1 MIEATAF
8 VMAILGCGDAGTQCA
23 DARVLPA
30 RYATAAECRA
40 QLPTALARHTDL
52 DFPTVMADCREQG
65 PRVARVDMKVKPKG

>member
-23 DARVLPA
+23 DARILPV
-30 RYATAAECRA
+30 RFATVSECRA

-52 DFPTVMADCREQG
+52 DFPTLLADCREQRA
-65 PRVARVDMKVKPKG
+65 RVATAEPKAKSGG